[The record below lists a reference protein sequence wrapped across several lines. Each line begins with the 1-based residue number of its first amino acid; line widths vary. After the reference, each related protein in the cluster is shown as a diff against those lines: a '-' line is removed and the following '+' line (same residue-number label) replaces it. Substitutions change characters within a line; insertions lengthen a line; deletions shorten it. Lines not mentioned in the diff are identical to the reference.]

1 MSDATPDL
9 SHLAAVQP
17 LRYRLGEQVADLI
30 LTAIRLHE
38 FMPGERL
45 PTEME
50 LCTQLG
56 VNRMAVREGLRWL
69 EDHKYIRMKM
79 GRNGGA
85 FVLDPELD
93 VVMDRLA
100 GRAADLRQLFEYRTA
115 VEPLVAAL
123 AAERISESELSRLLL
138 LHQEELRE
146 PRVERDRFR
155 AIDVALHQIIAKASR
170 NDYLVDAVQ
179 DIRVKLA
186 PGLDL
191 LKSTNDRRR
200 QSVECHGQLIDCLEA
215 RDAPGASAVMR
226 VHIDATARAVSAALA
241 AQGVEEVPA
250 DPS

>member
-1 MSDATPDL
+1 VSDATPDL

-123 AAERISESELSRLLL
+123 AAERIGESELSRLRL
-138 LHQEELRE
+138 LHEEELRE
-146 PRVERDRFR
+146 PRVKRDRFR

-170 NDYLVDAVQ
+170 NDYLIEAVQ

-226 VHIDATARAVSAALA
+226 VHIDATARGVSAALA

>member
-1 MSDATPDL
+1 MPDL

-69 EDHKYIRMKM
+69 EDHKYIRMKR

-123 AAERISESELSRLLL
+123 AAERISESELSRLRL
-138 LHQEELRE
+138 LHEEELRE

-170 NDYLVDAVQ
+170 NAYLIDAVQ

-191 LKSTNDRRR
+191 LTSPTVDRRR
-200 QSVECHGQLIDCLEA
+200 QSVESHGQLIDCLDA
-215 RDAPGASAVMR
+215 RDAPGAGAVMR
-226 VHIDATARAVSAALA
+226 VHIDATARAVTAALA
-241 AQGVEEVPA
+241 ARGVEEV
-250 DPS
+250 

>member
-1 MSDATPDL
+1 MPEMGGLT
-9 SHLAAVQP
+9 AVQP

-38 FMPGERL
+38 FMPGARL

-93 VVMDRLA
+93 VVMDRLS

-123 AAERISESELSRLLL
+123 AAERINQSELTRLDL
-138 LHQEELRE
+138 LHAEELQE
-146 PRVERDRFR
+146 PSVVRDRFR
-155 AIDVALHQIIAKASR
+155 AIDVAIHQIIAGASR
-170 NDYLVDAVQ
+170 NTYLVDAVQ

-191 LKSTNDRRR
+191 LKPTSHRRT
-200 QSVECHGQLIDCLEA
+200 QSIECHGQLIECLNA
-215 RDAPGASAVMR
+215 HDGPGASALMR
-226 VHIDATARAVSAALA
+226 VHIDATARAVVAALA
-241 AQGVEEVPA
+241 AQGVEEVQG
-250 DPS
+250 DPT

>member
-1 MSDATPDL
+1 VSDQT
-9 SHLAAVQP
+9 SETGGLAAGQP

-38 FMPGERL
+38 YMPGARL
-45 PTEME
+45 PSEME

-69 EDHKYIRMKM
+69 EDHKYVRMQR
-79 GRNGGA
+79 GRYGGA
-85 FVLDPELD
+85 YVLDPELD
-93 VVMDRLA
+93 VVMDRLS

-123 AAERISESELSRLLL
+123 AAERIDQSELSRLRL
-138 LHQEELRE
+138 LHEEELQE
-146 PRVERDRFR
+146 PSVLRGRFR
-155 AIDVALHQIIAKASR
+155 AIDVAIHQIIAEASR
-170 NDYLVDAVQ
+170 NAYLVDAVQ

-191 LKSTNDRRR
+191 LEPSNERRI
-200 QSVECHGQLIDCLEA
+200 QSIECHGELIDCLSA

-226 VHIDATARAVSAALA
+226 THIDATERAVVAALA
-241 AQGVEEVPA
+241 AQGIEEAQV
-250 DPS
+250 DPR